1 MIIDTARCIAVRL
14 LNSFLV
20 LGVGMKSNNAVHL
33 SLLVAAIAASSSVFA
48 DDKIDDPNRQLANKS
63 GCFICH
69 AIELDAKGPEG
80 LKPVGPPW
88 KAIAARYKGDANA
101 QKNLT
106 TAVMGGTSIYNRHW
120 KAESSG
126 VAMPPNGVAISE
138 ADAKKLVDWI
148 LSLK

>member
-1 MIIDTARCIAVRL
+1 MKRMTAI
-14 LNSFLV
+14 
-20 LGVGMKSNNAVHL
+20 HL
-33 SLLVAAIAASSSVFA
+33 PLLLVVALAGSSALADTKRDEAA
-48 DDKIDDPNRQLANKS
+48 RQLATKS

-88 KAIAARYKGDANA
+88 KAVAARYKGDKSAR
-101 QKNLT
+101 KNLT
-106 TAVMGGTSIYNRHW
+106 AAIMGGTSLYNRHW
-120 KAESSG
+120 KEESSG

-148 LSLK
+148 LSLPQ

>member
-1 MIIDTARCIAVRL
+1 M
-14 LNSFLV
+14 NS
-20 LGVGMKSNNAVHL
+20 KNAIRL
-33 SLLVAAIAASSSVFA
+33 SLLVATMAANSFAFA
-48 DDKIDDPNRQLANKS
+48 DAKQDDALRQLANKS

-88 KAIAARYKGDANA
+88 KAIAARYKGDKNA
-101 QKNLT
+101 RKNLT

-120 KAESSG
+120 KEESSG

-148 LSLK
+148 LSLSK

>member
-1 MIIDTARCIAVRL
+1 
-14 LNSFLV
+14 
-20 LGVGMKSNNAVHL
+20 MKSKNAL
-33 SLLVAAIAASSSVFA
+33 SLSLSVVALLSSGSALADAKA
-48 DDKIDDPNRQLANKS
+48 DDAARQLATRS

-88 KAIAARYKGDANA
+88 KAVAARYKGDKDA

-106 TAVMGGTSIYNRHW
+106 AAVMGGTSLYNRHW
-120 KAESSG
+120 KDESSG

-138 ADAKKLVDWI
+138 ADAAKLVDWI
-148 LSLK
+148 LSLQK

>member
-1 MIIDTARCIAVRL
+1 MKRMIAI
-14 LNSFLV
+14 
-20 LGVGMKSNNAVHL
+20 HL
-33 SLLVAAIAASSSVFA
+33 PLLLVAALAGRPAFA
-48 DDKIDDPNRQLANKS
+48 DAKRDEAARQLATKS

-88 KAIAARYKGDANA
+88 KAVAARYKGDKSAR
-101 QKNLT
+101 KNLT
-106 TAVMGGTSIYNRHW
+106 AAIMGGTSVYNRHW
-120 KAESSG
+120 KEESSG

-148 LSLK
+148 LSLPQ

>member
-1 MIIDTARCIAVRL
+1 M
-14 LNSFLV
+14 NS
-20 LGVGMKSNNAVHL
+20 KNAIRL
-33 SLLVAAIAASSSVFA
+33 SLLVATMAASSFAFA
-48 DDKIDDPNRQLANKS
+48 DAKPDEALRQLANKS

-88 KAIAARYKGDANA
+88 KAIAARYKGDKDARN
-101 QKNLT
+101 NLT
-106 TAVMGGTSIYNRHW
+106 TAVMGGTSVYNRHW
-120 KAESSG
+120 KDESSG

-148 LSLK
+148 LSLPK

>member
-1 MIIDTARCIAVRL
+1 M
-14 LNSFLV
+14 NSR
-20 LGVGMKSNNAVHL
+20 NAIRL
-33 SLLVAAIAASSSVFA
+33 SLQVAALVASSAVFA
-48 DDKIDDPNRQLANKS
+48 DAKQDDANRQLANKS

-88 KAIAARYKGDANA
+88 KAIAARYKGDKNA
-101 QKNLT
+101 RKNLT
-106 TAVMGGTSIYNRHW
+106 TAIMGGTSLYNRHW
-120 KAESSG
+120 KEESSG

>member
-1 MIIDTARCIAVRL
+1 MKRMTAT
-14 LNSFLV
+14 
-20 LGVGMKSNNAVHL
+20 HL
-33 SLLVAAIAASSSVFA
+33 PLLLVAALASSPAFA
-48 DDKIDDPNRQLANKS
+48 DSKQDEAARQLATKS

-88 KAIAARYKGDANA
+88 KAVAARYKGDKNA
-101 QKNLT
+101 KKNLT
-106 TAVMGGTSIYNRHW
+106 AAIMGGTSVYNRHW
-120 KAESSG
+120 KDESSG

-148 LSLK
+148 LALPAK

>member
-1 MIIDTARCIAVRL
+1 M
-14 LNSFLV
+14 NS
-20 LGVGMKSNNAVHL
+20 KNAIRL
-33 SLLVAAIAASSSVFA
+33 SLLMAATAISSSSFA
-48 DDKIDDPNRQLANKS
+48 EAQQDDALRQLANKS

-88 KAIAARYKGDANA
+88 KAIAARYKGDESARR
-101 QKNLT
+101 NLT
-106 TAVMGGTSIYNRHW
+106 TAVMGGTSLYNRHW
-120 KAESSG
+120 KEESSG

-138 ADAKKLVDWI
+138 ADARKLVDWI

>member
-1 MIIDTARCIAVRL
+1 
-14 LNSFLV
+14 
-20 LGVGMKSNNAVHL
+20 MKSKNALRL
-33 SLLVAAIAASSSVFA
+33 SLSVAALLTAGSAFA
-48 DDKIDDPNRQLANKS
+48 DVKADDAARQLATRS

-88 KAIAARYKGDANA
+88 KAVAARYKGDKDA

-106 TAVMGGTSIYNRHW
+106 AAVMGGTSLYNRHW
-120 KAESSG
+120 KDESSG

-138 ADAKKLVDWI
+138 ADAAKLVDWI
-148 LSLK
+148 LGLQK

>member
-1 MIIDTARCIAVRL
+1 MKRMTAIY
-14 LNSFLV
+14 
-20 LGVGMKSNNAVHL
+20 L
-33 SLLVAAIAASSSVFA
+33 SLLLAAALASSSAFA
-48 DDKIDDPNRQLANKS
+48 DTIKDEAARQLAIKS

-88 KAIAARYKGDANA
+88 KAISARYKGDKSAR
-101 QKNLT
+101 KNLT
-106 TAVMGGTSIYNRHW
+106 TAVMGGTSVYNRHW
-120 KAESSG
+120 KEESSG

-148 LSLK
+148 LALPK

>member
-1 MIIDTARCIAVRL
+1 
-14 LNSFLV
+14 
-20 LGVGMKSNNAVHL
+20 MKSKNAL
-33 SLLVAAIAASSSVFA
+33 SLSLSVVALLSSGSALADAKADEAA
-48 DDKIDDPNRQLANKS
+48 RQLATRS

-88 KAIAARYKGDANA
+88 KAVAARYKGDKDA

-106 TAVMGGTSIYNRHW
+106 AAVMGGTSLYNRHW
-120 KAESSG
+120 KDESSG

-138 ADAKKLVDWI
+138 ADAAKLVDWI
-148 LSLK
+148 LSLQK

>member
-1 MIIDTARCIAVRL
+1 
-14 LNSFLV
+14 
-20 LGVGMKSNNAVHL
+20 MKSKNALRL
-33 SLLVAAIAASSSVFA
+33 SLSVAALLTAGSAFA
-48 DDKIDDPNRQLANKS
+48 DAKADDAARQLATRS

-88 KAIAARYKGDANA
+88 KAVAARYKGDKDA

-106 TAVMGGTSIYNRHW
+106 AAVMGGTSLYNRHW
-120 KAESSG
+120 KDESSG

-138 ADAKKLVDWI
+138 ADAAKLVDWI
-148 LSLK
+148 LGLQK

>member
-1 MIIDTARCIAVRL
+1 MKRMTAIHLPL
-14 LNSFLV
+14 LL
-20 LGVGMKSNNAVHL
+20 
-33 SLLVAAIAASSSVFA
+33 AAALACSPAFA
-48 DDKIDDPNRQLANKS
+48 DARKDDAARQLATKS

-88 KAIAARYKGDANA
+88 KAVAARYKGDKHAR
-101 QKNLT
+101 KNLT
-106 TAVMGGTSIYNRHW
+106 AAIMGGTSVYNRHW
-120 KAESSG
+120 KEESSG

-148 LSLK
+148 LSLPQ